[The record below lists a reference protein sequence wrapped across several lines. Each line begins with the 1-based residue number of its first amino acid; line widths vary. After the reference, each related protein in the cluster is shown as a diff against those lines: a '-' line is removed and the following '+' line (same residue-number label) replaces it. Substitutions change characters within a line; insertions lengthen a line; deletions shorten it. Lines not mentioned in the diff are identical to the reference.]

1 MPTSKTQ
8 RLTDLREQVKTLE
21 QEVMQ
26 ERLAGLHKELG
37 FESTS
42 HLLTELRRTIPS
54 AGKAGAKQREQ
65 AVAKTAKRK
74 RTVISP
80 AHRRAVGK
88 DLKRGKHT
96 DGQLAKSHGLS
107 ITTIQRIKAE
117 LGLSKK
123 QKRKK
128 K

>member
-21 QEVMQ
+21 QEVQ
-26 ERLAGLHKELG
+26 RERLGSLHKEFG
-37 FESTS
+37 FESMS
-42 HLLTELRRTIPS
+42 QLLTELRRTIPA
-54 AGKAGAKQREQ
+54 AGKNRPEPAAPAAG
-65 AVAKTAKRK
+65 KRR

-96 DGQLAKSHGLS
+96 DMQLAKSHGLS

-123 QKRKK
+123 QKKK